1 MATVINIYIKPLQ
14 IQKGDIYQRGDLSN
28 KLTRHNDARVWRL
41 AEQLP
46 VHGEGVQSVGKP
58 SSPGGDHLQNLFAFH
73 GR

>member
-1 MATVINIYIKPLQ
+1 MATVINH
-14 IQKGDIYQRGDLSN
+14 GDIYQRGDLSN

-58 SSPGGDHLQNLFAFH
+58 SSPGGTTYRTCLHSMVARSDYS
-73 GR
+73 